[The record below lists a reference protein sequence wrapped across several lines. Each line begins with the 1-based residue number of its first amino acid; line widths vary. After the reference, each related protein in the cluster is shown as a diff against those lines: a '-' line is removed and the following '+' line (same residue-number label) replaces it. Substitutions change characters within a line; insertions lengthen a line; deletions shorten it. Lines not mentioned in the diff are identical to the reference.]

1 MYAKKQIAPAN
12 ANKPVRQKKT
22 SKDETSAF
30 SDNRPEALL
39 MKKIQQNA
47 ANSSSVLQKNENKTG
62 LPDNL
67 KSGIE
72 NLSGYALDD
81 VKVHYHSDK
90 PAQLQAHAYAQGSDI
105 HLAPGQKKHLP
116 HEAWHVVQ
124 QKQGRVTSTRQMKGG
139 ITVNDDAG
147 LEKEADVMGAKAL
160 GLKAQSSEEKP
171 LLEGKSSAVVQQ
183 MPDWMLK
190 LIGLAKEN
198 KLVVGGTVALGAA
211 GILLYYYSKKKP
223 GTLPPQIEEQLP
235 EPTFET
241 LKSLAAKVKIDPQL
255 LINQLETGIGNFD
268 VNDFYKT
275 GIGQDQ
281 LASLLV
287 PPNLLAGL
295 PEEEG
300 AKFTELLQ
308 RFHLLPFTYTGR
320 QNSSGTGFLSRT
332 GDCYTLANMFRFA
345 TVAAGIEGVEYN
357 SDENPMLVPAASIH
371 GRDTQGN
378 VDGELCWAFDDH
390 HWCEYK
396 GTRYDLLF
404 RRTGIHQISYRAAEK
419 KHNEID
425 YSVFDNGR
433 AIIYANMFDKLT
445 TVLNG
450 NHQGYVANNE
460 DAIKEYIDTNKK

>member
-1 MYAKKQIAPAN
+1 M
-12 ANKPVRQKKT
+12 
-22 SKDETSAF
+22 EG
-30 SDNRPEALL
+30 
-39 MKKIQQNA
+39 
-47 ANSSSVLQKNENKTG
+47 SSSVLQKSENKTG

-67 KSGIE
+67 KSGME
-72 NLSGYALDD
+72 QLSGYALND
-81 VKVHYHSDK
+81 VKVHYNSGK

-105 HLAPGQKKHLP
+105 HLAPGQEKHLP

-124 QKQGRVTSTRQMKGG
+124 QKQGRVKSTVQMKGG
-139 ITVNDDAG
+139 VNVNDDVH
-147 LEKEADVMGAKAL
+147 LEQEADVMGRKAL
-160 GLKAQSSEEKP
+160 ELKAQSSDEKP
-171 LLEGKSSAVVQQ
+171 LSDGNSSAAVVQQ

-198 KLVVGGTVALGAA
+198 KLVVGGAAAVTVG
-211 GILLYYYSKKKP
+211 GVLLYYYCKKKP
-223 GTLPPQIEEQLP
+223 GTLPPQIEEQVP

-241 LKSLAAKVKIDPQL
+241 LEDLADKVKIDPQV

-275 GIGQDQ
+275 GIGHDR

-287 PPNLLAGL
+287 PPSLIADL
-295 PEEEG
+295 PGEEG

-320 QNSSGTGFLSRT
+320 QNSPGTGFLSRT

-345 TVAAGIEGVEYN
+345 TVAAGIEGVEYK
-357 SDENPMLVPAASIH
+357 SDENPMLVPAATIH

-396 GTRYDLLF
+396 GVRYDLLF
-404 RRTGIHQISYRAAEK
+404 RRTGIHEISYRIAEK
-419 KHNEID
+419 NHNGVD
-425 YSVFDNGR
+425 YSVFENGR
-433 AIIYANMFDKLT
+433 AIIYANMFDKLHT
-445 TVLNG
+445 LLAG